1 MAPLRLS
8 PERRVQELLNLCRAG
23 KLYEIEEWIARGES
37 LHVPEQAKRTPL
49 EIAVENGFHSLVLLL
64 ARNETSTKVKNK
76 ALAAAVR
83 LKRFELVEL
92 LLAHGAEI
100 NGVPFADVLLTWE
113 PKLIRFFLDRG
124 ADVATSFPFAE
135 AFGSKVRTALRPFI
149 EYRNAHP
156 ELASELQEQIDR
168 ALRHFSH
175 SGDLKWVSLLLWA
188 GANPRSRGPR
198 LYERDDPDC
207 YETALEIAA
216 CGESLDVLK
225 RLKPDSNLDNLS
237 ELLFLASL
245 RVREE
250 MVRYLLGLG
259 AAPNRKMNGGSAP
272 IDRCWWHIDLGIL
285 HYRRGGLFASTFS
298 LYQTFRTMEALL
310 ERGALWLPDD
320 RRQMDAVRKTL
331 SACEPKATV
340 QWLQLLVK
348 YKAASEETIRNL
360 LATPGMREHL
370 SKEWWWLARLRLK
383 HLLYTEAELKRK
395 SRSPKDRIV
404 SRVLSSRYDRESLYE
419 KVWRQ
424 PMQKLAKEFGI
435 SDVGL
440 AKICRKLFVPL
451 PGRGY
456 WARKAAGQKMGPK
469 PALLPVQTR

>member
-1 MAPLRLS
+1 MAPVGLS
-8 PERRVQELLNLCRAG
+8 PERAKELLTLCRAG

-37 LHVPEQAKRTPL
+37 IHVPEQAKRTPL

-64 ARNETSTKVKNK
+64 ARNETSTKVKNE

-245 RVREE
+245 REREE

-360 LATPGMREHL
+360 LATPGMRERL

-395 SRSPKDRIV
+395 SRLPKDRIV
-404 SRVLSSRYDRESLYE
+404 SRVLSSRYDRECYVHPAVVECYLTVNWSGESSERL
-419 KVWRQ
+419 KKL
-424 PMQKLAKEFGI
+424 PMRCCTRPK
-435 SDVGL
+435 
-440 AKICRKLFVPL
+440 RKLC
-451 PGRGY
+451 
-456 WARKAAGQKMGPK
+456 
-469 PALLPVQTR
+469 